1 MNKYKEAGVDVVLG
15 YEVVDKI
22 SSDVKKTYTKGV
34 INNFGD
40 FGALYDLSEVDVLNP
55 VLVSGCDGVGTKLL
69 IAIENNNYN
78 YIGQDL
84 VAMCVN
90 DIITCGAKPLYFLD
104 YIAVN
109 KIDVSIVS
117 EIVKSI
123 AEACILAE
131 CSLVGGETA
140 EMGNLYAKK
149 HFDLAGFATGV
160 VDKTKMVN
168 KNNVTSGDVII
179 GLKSSGVHSN
189 GYSLINKTMDISDE
203 RFLIPTKIYV
213 REIMNLVKNISVKS
227 MAHITGGGFYENIP
241 RGLPNNMC
249 AEININSIIIPD
261 IFKEIQQKNNMS
273 LDEMFHIF
281 NMGIGFVVIVKE
293 SDVSATLALLEDAYV
308 IGVVKE
314 CDIDEDS
321 RICFR

>member
-1 MNKYKEAGVDVVLG
+1 MSKYKDAGVDVVKG
-15 YEVVDKI
+15 YEVVAKMRDDVLKTHT
-22 SSDVKKTYTKGV
+22 SSV

-40 FGALYDLSEVDVLNP
+40 FGAMYDLSDCGVSNP

-69 IAIENNNYN
+69 LCIENDNYE

-109 KIDVSIVS
+109 TLEVEVVSKIVASV
-117 EIVKSI
+117 
-123 AEACILAE
+123 ANACIMAN

-160 VDKTKMVN
+160 VDKTKIID
-168 KNNVTSGDVII
+168 KNNVSAGDVII
-179 GLKSSGVHSN
+179 GLKSSGLHSN
-189 GYSLINKTMDISDE
+189 GYSLVNKVMPKDDE
-203 RFLIPTKIYV
+203 RLLIPTKIYV
-213 REIMNLVKNISVKS
+213 NEIMNLLENVDVKS

-241 RGLPNNMC
+241 RALPSGLV
-249 AEININSIIIPD
+249 AEIVKNEIKLSELFLDLQKVTQMSI
-261 IFKEIQQKNNMS
+261 
-273 LDEMFHIF
+273 DEMFHVF
-281 NMGIGFVVIVKE
+281 NMGIGFVVIVSE
-293 SDVSATLALLEDAYV
+293 IDVAKTLEILDDAYV
-308 IGVVKE
+308 IGKVIE
-314 CDIDEDS
+314 EGSNEDS